1 MEEFQ
6 YNGLHAAEV
15 NRTAFS
21 TEFGGKTIHIHI
33 GTEAV
38 GIHFL
43 RFRMKD
49 DIYTCSFAQCSI
61 FFEVARITLQIFGWS
76 ELHRV
81 YKNTDNDTIIFFS
94 GCIDQAF
101 VSFMQISHSRYES
114 DG

>member
-49 DIYTCSFAQCSI
+49 DIYTCSFAQCGI
-61 FFEVARITLQIFGWS
+61 FFEIAWITLQIFGWS

-81 YKNTDNDTIIFFS
+81 YKNTDNDTVIFLS